1 MPRIFISITLAAG
14 LTVPALAAGQPAP
27 RAASYVPDLQP
38 LPVQATSELRDTVER
53 YRVDRAAM
61 QRRWSVE
68 QSPET
73 RAQFRAFLTTWRER
87 LAQVPF
93 DRLSQ
98 DGRVDYV
105 LLRSRLD
112 YELTLLARQ
121 EKLLKEVAS
130 FMPYADTIA
139 ALHDARR
146 RMEPV
151 DAKQIA
157 ATLAQ
162 MDQAIAAA
170 QKAIEGGAKP
180 SRILALRAA
189 TMTDS
194 LRRTFEQWF
203 RFYNLYDPMFS
214 WWAEEPYKR
223 ASRSLEHYTKFLREK
238 VVGYKEGEDEPIVG
252 DPIGRE
258 ALLED
263 LAYEMIPYT
272 PEELIDIANREY
284 AWCEAE
290 MKKASRELGFGD
302 DWKKAL
308 EAVKNKYVEPGKQ
321 TAVVRQLAD
330 EAIAFVEQ
338 HDLVTVPALAKDLWR
353 MEMMAPER
361 QKVNPFFLG
370 GEIIQVSY
378 PTDTMAHEDKLMSMR
393 GNNPH
398 FSRATVH
405 HELIPGHH
413 LQGFMTARYNTHRD
427 TLSDTPFW
435 GEGWALYWE
444 MVLWDAGFPK
454 TPEDRVGFLF
464 WRMHRTARIIF
475 SLSFHL
481 GKMTPQECI
490 DLLVEKVGHER
501 FTAEGE
507 VRRSFNGTYSP
518 LYQVAYMIGG
528 LQFRALNREMVAA
541 GKMRARDFHD
551 TILRSGQIPV
561 EMVRALMQKRPLS
574 RDYKAGWKFY

>member
-1 MPRIFISITLAAG
+1 MSRIAICFVSLVG
-14 LTVPALAAGQPAP
+14 LLLPALVDAQAVS

-38 LPVQATSELRDTVER
+38 PVVQATSELRDTVER
-53 YRVDRAAM
+53 YRVDRTSM
-61 QRRWSVE
+61 QRRWSIE
-68 QSPET
+68 ESADT
-73 RAQFRAFLTTWRER
+73 RAQFRAFTAAWLDK

-98 DGRVDYV
+98 DGRADYV
-105 LLRSRLD
+105 LLRNRLEH
-112 YELTLLARQ
+112 ELKLLARLD
-121 EKLLKEVAS
+121 KLLKEAAPL
-130 FMPYADTIA
+130 MPYADTIA
-139 ALHDARR
+139 ALHDSRR
-146 RMEPV
+146 RMEPI
-151 DAKQIA
+151 DPQKTA
-157 ATLAQ
+157 AALAR
-162 MDQAIAAA
+162 MTERITAA
-170 QKAIEGGAKP
+170 QKAAEGGTKP
-180 SRILALRAA
+180 SRIVALRAA
-189 TMTDS
+189 NMTDE

-203 RFYNLYDPMFS
+203 KFYDAYDPVFS
-214 WWAEEPYKR
+214 WWVEEPYKR
-223 ASRSLEHYTKFLREK
+223 ASTSLESYTRFLREK
-238 VVGYKEGEDEPIVG
+238 VVGYKPGEDEPIVG

-272 PEELIDIANREY
+272 PEELIDIANKEY

-321 TAVVRQLAD
+321 TTLVKQLAN

-338 HDLVTVPALAKDLWR
+338 HDLVTVPPLAKDLWR
-353 MEMMAPER
+353 MEMMSPER

-378 PTDTMAHEDKLMSMR
+378 PTDTMEHEDKLMSMR
-393 GNNPH
+393 GNNLH

-413 LQGFMTARYNTHRD
+413 LQGFMTARYNRHRD

-454 TPEDRVGFLF
+454 TAEDRVGMLF

-481 GKMTPQECI
+481 GTMTPQECI
-490 DLLVEKVGHER
+490 DLLVDKVGHER

-507 VRRSFNGTYSP
+507 VRRSFNGNYSP

-528 LQFRALNREMVAA
+528 LQFRALNREVVGS
-541 GKMRARDFHD
+541 GKMTARQFHD
-551 TILRSGQIPV
+551 TILHSGQIPV
-561 EMVRALMQKRPLS
+561 EMVRALLQKRPLTREYRAS
-574 RDYKAGWKFY
+574 WKFY

>member
-1 MPRIFISITLAAG
+1 LSPAVAG
-14 LTVPALAAGQPAP
+14 AQGS
-27 RAASYVPDLQP
+27 RAAAYVPDLQQP
-38 LPVQATSELRDTVER
+38 VVQATSELRDTVER
-53 YRVDRAAM
+53 YRVDRVAM
-61 QRRWSVE
+61 QRRWSIE

-73 RAQFRAFLTTWRER
+73 RAQFRAFLSTWRSK
-87 LAQVPF
+87 LAEIPF
-93 DRLSQ
+93 DKLSQ
-98 DGRVDYV
+98 DGKVDYV
-105 LLRSRLD
+105 LLRNRLD
-112 YELTLLARQ
+112 YELKLLDRQ
-121 EKLLKEVAS
+121 EKLLKEVSS
-130 FMPYADTIA
+130 FMPYAEIIA
-139 ALHDARR
+139 SLHDARR

-151 DAKQIA
+151 DPQKIA
-157 ATLAQ
+157 AALSK
-162 MDQAIAAA
+162 MDQGIIAA
-170 QKAIEGGAKP
+170 QKAIEAGQKP

-189 TMTDS
+189 NMTDA

-203 RFYNLYDPMFS
+203 RFYDLYDPMFS
-214 WWAEEPYKR
+214 WWVEDPYKR
-223 ASRSLEHYTKFLREK
+223 ASKSLESYTKFLRER

-272 PEELIDIANREY
+272 PEELIDIANKEY

-290 MKKASRELGFGD
+290 MKKASRELGFGE

-321 TAVVRQLAD
+321 TALVKQLAD

-338 HDLVTVPALAKDLWR
+338 HDLVTVPPLAKDLWR
-353 MEMMAPER
+353 MEMMSPER

-370 GEIIQVSY
+370 GETIQVSY
-378 PTDTMAHEDKLMSMR
+378 PTDTMEHDDKLMSMR

-413 LQGFMTARYNTHRD
+413 LQGFMTTRYNPHRD
-427 TLSDTPFW
+427 ALSDTPFW

-444 MVLWDAGFPK
+444 MVLWDASFPK
-454 TPEDRVGFLF
+454 TPEDRVGMLF

-490 DLLVEKVGHER
+490 DLLVDRVGHER

-528 LQFRALNREMVAA
+528 LQFRALNREMVGA
-541 GKMRARDFHD
+541 GKMPARQFHD

-561 EMVRALMQKRPLS
+561 EMVRALMQKRPVT
-574 RDYKAGWKFY
+574 RDYQPSWRFY